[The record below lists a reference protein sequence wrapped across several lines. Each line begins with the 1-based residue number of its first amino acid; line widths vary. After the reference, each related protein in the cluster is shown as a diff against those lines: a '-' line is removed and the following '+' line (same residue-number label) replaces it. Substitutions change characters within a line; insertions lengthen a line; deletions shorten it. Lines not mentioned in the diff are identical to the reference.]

1 VWKDGLLGALSG
13 FRPHLVMPWGSDI
26 LLEPDR
32 SWAIRM
38 AVRYVLRRA
47 DMITCDCQVVADKI
61 VQLSGYPR
69 ERIVVFP
76 WGVDRRLFHPDV
88 PPTPERRAL
97 GWDGNPV
104 LIMNRTF
111 RPLYNVSGFLEAMP
125 RVLERR
131 PDVRVFLLGAG
142 PQEPMLRSLAR
153 RLGLEDVVRFVGP
166 VPPEQMAT
174 WLRAS
179 DLYVSNSFSDGAS
192 LSLLEAMSCGLPV
205 VVSDVPALLEWV
217 TDGVNG
223 LVVPRGDSA
232 ALARAMVRLVEDDAA
247 RGRMGRENRAI
258 AVQRADWA
266 ANFRRLEEIYRRLVA
281 P

>member
-1 VWKDGLLGALSG
+1 
-13 FRPHLVMPWGSDI
+13 
-26 LLEPDR
+26 
-32 SWAIRM
+32 
-38 AVRYVLRRA
+38 
-47 DMITCDCQVVADKI
+47 
-61 VQLSGYPR
+61 
-69 ERIVVFP
+69 
-76 WGVDRRLFHPDV
+76 
-88 PPTPERRAL
+88 
-97 GWDGNPV
+97 
-104 LIMNRTF
+104 
-111 RPLYNVSGFLEAMP
+111 
-125 RVLERR
+125 
-131 PDVRVFLLGAG
+131 
-142 PQEPMLRSLAR
+142 
-153 RLGLEDVVRFVGP
+153 
-166 VPPEQMAT
+166 MAT